1 MKTPRVI
8 HATNA
13 WSSHLLPGM
22 RRKIVPTRLHMS
34 AQRPGQGLMGPEG
47 SPSTAPE
54 SWAGKRAFVFY
65 PGTSEFAFDYLTQ
78 QPPSSDDD
86 TKGPHHLRSS
96 GEFMF
101 GGGAM
106 LGGRAES
113 ALFDN
118 VGVVDDS
125 KSEFEVEAYLGGVLE
140 RYFSGWGQEGN
151 DADLAGGPEKLW
163 GRGRMKALWTGIMG
177 MSADL
182 QPWVG
187 RVPSKVS
194 GRREPAI
201 SGTSDKEDE
210 TLRSAASNMLT
221 APGEWIAAGFS
232 GEGMVHA
239 WLSGRSVAHMVLGV
253 NEKETGSPEL
263 PSSFLITE
271 KRWKQAKIEE
281 LMEGI
286 AG

>member
-1 MKTPRVI
+1 
-8 HATNA
+8 
-13 WSSHLLPGM
+13 
-22 RRKIVPTRLHMS
+22 MS
-34 AQRPGQGLMGPEG
+34 AQRPGQGLMGPKG
-47 SPSTAPE
+47 SPSTGIE
-54 SWAGKRAFVFY
+54 SWTGKRAFVFY

-78 QPPSSDDD
+78 QLPSSALDDD
-86 TKGPHHLRSS
+86 TMDPRRLQSC

-125 KSEFEVEAYLGGVLE
+125 TSEFEVEAYLGGVLE

-151 DADLAGGPEKLW
+151 DADSMDAPDKLW
-163 GRGRMKALWTGIMG
+163 GKGRMKALWTGIMG

-187 RVPSKVS
+187 RVPPKVS

-201 SGTSDKEDE
+201 SGTPDKGEE
-210 TLRSAASNMLT
+210 TSKSAASNTPALV

-232 GEGMVHA
+232 GEGMVNA
-239 WLSGRSVAHMVLGV
+239 WLSGRSLAHMMLGV
-253 NEKETGSPEL
+253 SEKETGFPEM